1 MGLNE
6 GSLRARARVRPC
18 RAQIVLTHRGH
29 TIDGKPATRDS
40 GGNTERMMRTMDFLV
55 RWDFCRVYELPEE
68 ERAALM
74 EGERARG
81 RELFS
86 QGVIRQLWQIPNTRT
101 NIGIWSAADA
111 DALEEAFASLP
122 LRPYSHIEVTAL
134 ATFP

>member
-1 MGLNE
+1 
-6 GSLRARARVRPC
+6 
-18 RAQIVLTHRGH
+18 
-29 TIDGKPATRDS
+29 
-40 GGNTERMMRTMDFLV
+40 MDFLV

-68 ERAALM
+68 ERAALLA
-74 EGERARG
+74 GERSRG
-81 RELFS
+81 QELRS

-111 DALEEAFASLP
+111 DALEDAFASLP

>member
-1 MGLNE
+1 M
-6 GSLRARARVRPC
+6 SRADRAHPKR
-18 RAQIVLTHRGH
+18 H
-29 TIDGKPATRDS
+29 TIDGKPATGDS
-40 GGNTERMMRTMDFLV
+40 SGKTERMMKTMEFLV

-74 EGERARG
+74 EGEHARG
-81 RELFS
+81 QELFS

-101 NIGIWSAADA
+101 NIGIWSAPDA